1 MLNELV
7 VKKIMSTK
15 INDKEI
21 KLSKVTSRVDRE
33 EGWVV
38 SSYENEWEYFD
49 NYEKALSRIAILM
62 KGA

>member
-21 KLSKVTSRVDRE
+21 KLSKVTSRVDKE

-38 SSYENEWEYFD
+38 SSYENEWEFFD
-49 NYEKALSRIAILM
+49 KYEDALARIAILM